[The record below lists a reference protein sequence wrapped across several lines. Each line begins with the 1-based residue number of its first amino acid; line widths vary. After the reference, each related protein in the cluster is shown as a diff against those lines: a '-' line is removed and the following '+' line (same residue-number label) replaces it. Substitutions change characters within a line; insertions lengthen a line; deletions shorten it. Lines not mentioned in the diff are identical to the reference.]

1 MLKARELANAGIYC
15 RAETLMNRVMKIA
28 LFLVPVA
35 LILTVVPRVSAHDQ
49 EGVTKTVYATW
60 LDKDGKVITNLA
72 PDEVVVVEDGKQ
84 RQTMD
89 FKRATAPMSIVM
101 LADTSAAVAGAGLD
115 SRGSSA
121 TSAGDMIHD
130 IRAAF
135 SEFAK
140 VMLAANPKNEL
151 ALMEFGQASIMIT
164 NFASNGEELEKSIM
178 RLNTKPNAASVLLEG
193 IMEASKEL
201 GKRPNARRAIVT
213 VNVMPD
219 NEQSREPANNIMKEL
234 AKDRASFFSVSLQ
247 KGDLRNASRGPILE
261 GYADKTG
268 GKRDVI
274 VGQSALVDMLKSYST
289 ILNSQYEISFTR
301 PVGAPPQLLQLGTH
315 PNRGT
320 VKVLQSKFPP
330 Q

>member
-1 MLKARELANAGIYC
+1 
-15 RAETLMNRVMKIA
+15 MNRVMKIA

-164 NFASNGEELEKSIM
+164 NFTSNGEELEKSIM

>member
-1 MLKARELANAGIYC
+1 MKRFLNASFFLIP
-15 RAETLMNRVMKIA
+15 AA
-28 LFLVPVA
+28 LVLLFVPSVA
-35 LILTVVPRVSAHDQ
+35 AHQDAT
-49 EGVTKTVYATW
+49 TKTVYATW
-60 LDKDGKVITNLA
+60 LDKDGKAITDMGPNDA
-72 PDEVVVVEDGKQ
+72 AVFEDGKM
-84 RQTMD
+84 RPMTD
-89 FKRATAPMSIVM
+89 FKRATTPMSIVM

-115 SRGSSA
+115 SRSSSA

-140 VMLAANPKNEL
+140 FMLAANPKNEI

-164 NFASNGEELEKSIM
+164 NFTSNGDELEKSIM
-178 RLNTKPNAASVLLEG
+178 RLNSKPNAASVLLEG

-213 VNVMPD
+213 INVMPD

-234 AKDRASFFSVSLQ
+234 AKDRAAFFSVSLQ

-274 VGQSALVDMLKSYST
+274 VGQSALVDMVKSYGT

-301 PVGAPPQLLQLGTH
+301 PVGAPPQLLQMATA
-315 PNRGT
+315 PTRGT
-320 VKVLQSKFPP
+320 VKILQSKFPP

>member
-1 MLKARELANAGIYC
+1 
-15 RAETLMNRVMKIA
+15 MNRVMKIA

-60 LDKDGKVITNLA
+60 LDKDGKVITNLQPNEMA
-72 PDEVVVVEDGKQ
+72 VFEDGKMRPMVSAQ
-84 RQTMD
+84 
-89 FKRATAPMSIVM
+89 RATSPMSIVL

-121 TSAGDMIHD
+121 TAAGDMIHD

-164 NFASNGEELEKSIM
+164 NFTSNGEELEKSIM

-301 PVGAPPQLLQLGTH
+301 PVGAPPQLLQMATA
-315 PNRGT
+315 PTRGT